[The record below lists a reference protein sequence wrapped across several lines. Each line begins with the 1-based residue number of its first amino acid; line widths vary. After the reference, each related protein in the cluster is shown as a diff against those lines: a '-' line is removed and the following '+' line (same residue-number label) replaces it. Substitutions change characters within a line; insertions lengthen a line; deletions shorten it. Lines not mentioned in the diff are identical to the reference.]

1 MKERGYTV
9 LVVDGGGRGT
19 ALVHKYS
26 QSPHVDKIIA
36 VPGNDWMSKVSE
48 KPVKIF
54 PEIKTSDVVK
64 IAQLSRALGV
74 NLVDVA
80 QENAVREGLVNML
93 KLFKIPAVGPTREAG
108 RLEWDKQYARII
120 GDYFKLPQA
129 KWSSFNAEE
138 QTAKFLD
145 SQKNTRWFVKA
156 SGLAE
161 GKGAIPATS
170 KQEVLDAIKRLKKE
184 YPESAKVFLI
194 EQWLEGEEFSAFA
207 VSDSRNFR
215 ILGYAQDHKRE
226 YDGDKGE
233 NTGGMGAVSRPL
245 LTNDL
250 ELQGE
255 ISNIFATTINGKPG
269 GGYRG
274 ILYLGGMAVKINDR
288 FDPYVIEFNARWGD
302 PEAQV
307 IVPGL
312 NVDLFEMGMEA
323 AKGTLRR
330 IKVSDDG
337 KVRVAVAGVAKGY
350 PRSQEYSQVKG
361 KQIFGL
367 DEAKKIDG
375 VIIYGAG
382 VKIED
387 GKHYINRGRLFYVVG
402 EGKDILQAKDRA
414 YEAMEKVRIE
424 GNNLHFRTDIG
435 WKDVQR
441 LRGVSSE
448 RT

>member
-1 MKERGYTV
+1 MKERGNTV

-26 QSPHVDKIIA
+26 QSPQVDKIIA
-36 VPGNDWMSKVSE
+36 VPGNDWMPKVSE
-48 KPVKIF
+48 KPVQIF
-54 PEIKTSDVVK
+54 PQIKTSDVVS
-64 IAQLSRALGV
+64 IAELCKELKVS
-74 NLVDVA
+74 LVDVA
-80 QENAVREGLVNML
+80 QENAVREGLVDML

-108 RLEWDKQYARII
+108 RLEWDKTYARVS
-120 GDYFKLPQA
+120 GEFLEVPQPKYTA
-129 KWSSFNAEE
+129 CATEREAEE
-138 QTAKFLD
+138 FLN
-145 SQKNTRWFVKA
+145 SQENTRWFIKA

-161 GKGAIPATS
+161 GKGAVPATS
-170 KQEVLDAIKRLKKE
+170 KQEVLDAIKWLKKE
-184 YPESAKVFLI
+184 YPDSAKVFLI

-207 VSDSRNFR
+207 ISDSRNFK

-250 ELQGE
+250 ELQGKVN
-255 ISNIFATTINGKPG
+255 NIFATTINGKPG
-269 GGYRG
+269 RGYRG
-274 ILYLGGMAVKINDR
+274 ILYLGGMAVTINDKLE
-288 FDPYVIEFNARWGD
+288 PYVIEFNARHGD

-312 NVDLFEMGMEA
+312 NVDFFEMGMEA
-323 AKGTLRR
+323 AKGTLKRVK
-330 IKVSDDG
+330 ISDDG

-350 PRSQEYSQVKG
+350 PRSAEYSQVRG
-361 KQIFGL
+361 KEIFGL
-367 DEAKKIDG
+367 EDAGKVSE
-375 VIIYGAG
+375 VIVYGAG
-382 VKIED
+382 IKIEN
-387 GKHYINRGRLFYVVG
+387 GRHYVVGGRLFYVVG
-402 EGKDILQAKDRA
+402 EGLDVLQARDRV

-441 LRGVSSE
+441 LRK
-448 RT
+448 